1 MIPDNFPV
9 LTVLN
14 VFILGRCKS
23 TFHQFLYDIME
34 AVQDNARTI
43 GLQLKTVFLPHCTWD
58 KMGDILANAG
68 GRCFGLFDE
77 LVSFLVQ

>member
-23 TFHQFLYDIME
+23 TFQQFLYDTME
-34 AVQDNARTI
+34 AVQDNARRE
-43 GLQLKTVFLPHCTWD
+43 GLQLKTVFLPHCTCRD
-58 KMGDILANAG
+58 AN
-68 GRCFGLFDE
+68 L
-77 LVSFLVQ
+77 